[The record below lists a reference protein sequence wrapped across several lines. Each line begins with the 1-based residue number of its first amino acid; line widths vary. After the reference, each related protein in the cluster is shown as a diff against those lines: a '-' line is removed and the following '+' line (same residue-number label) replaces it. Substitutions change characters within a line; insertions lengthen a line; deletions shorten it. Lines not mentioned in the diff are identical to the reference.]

1 VVEALKAKGLALV
14 GVFTKRADAPKQ
26 HNSKEKIMS
35 FITKEELKKISRDLD
50 VTLNLKP
57 TCLRLLRCYE
67 GVYKSLE
74 NLTKVAFVNEENKS
88 ILKAACEI
96 IGMEFKDIK
105 VQEVE
110 TQDEVVIKEKS
121 KKKSSKK

>member
-1 VVEALKAKGLALV
+1 
-14 GVFTKRADAPKQ
+14 
-26 HNSKEKIMS
+26 MS
-35 FITKEELKKISRDLD
+35 FITKEELKKISGDLD

-96 IGMEFKDIK
+96 VGVEFKNIK
-105 VQEVE
+105 AKEVE
-110 TQDEVVIKEKS
+110 AQDEIVVKEKS
-121 KKKSSKK
+121 KKKPSKK